1 MPQKHSI
8 NSCHQC
14 CVSSMLHA
22 TRCMERL
29 HAISHQSSIINAIHA
44 VFFVIYMQIYQVCG
58 AAACHQS
65 SITNHQCSMPST
77 FNHQC
82 HPCCMPSGVCEQL
95 PLIHPLIHP
104 FIHSL
109 IHPLIQVIRCVEQLR
124 AAGYVRL
131 ANEVEL
137 AKASKF
143 LGNKEFENAIA
154 VFKVGLIC
162 QGCALPGVI
171 TSFHKLALNGVG
183 LLSFLKRG
191 LHALFFARCF
201 CSIQI
206 VKQGVM
212 HKIWVAP
219 PLPPLFITFFCLCAP
234 CLLLYNLLLLPILA
248 QNALGS
254 LRLQSLCPV
263 FSIHCRAHLHNDAQE
278 FEKKE
283 MRVRARAATNLAF
296 LNMLEAHTG
305 QFDCTV
311 HGLQASWP
319 LFSVFYLLWTTRE

>member
-1 MPQKHSI
+1 
-8 NSCHQC
+8 
-14 CVSSMLHA
+14 
-22 TRCMERL
+22 
-29 HAISHQSSIINAIHA
+29 
-44 VFFVIYMQIYQVCG
+44 
-58 AAACHQS
+58 
-65 SITNHQCSMPST
+65 
-77 FNHQC
+77 
-82 HPCCMPSGVCEQL
+82 
-95 PLIHPLIHP
+95 
-104 FIHSL
+104 
-109 IHPLIQVIRCVEQLR
+109 
-124 AAGYVRL
+124 
-131 ANEVEL
+131 
-137 AKASKF
+137 
-143 LGNKEFENAIA
+143 
-154 VFKVGLIC
+154 
-162 QGCALPGVI
+162 
-171 TSFHKLALNGVG
+171 
-183 LLSFLKRG
+183 
-191 LHALFFARCF
+191 
-201 CSIQI
+201 
-206 VKQGVM
+206 M

-319 LFSVFYLLWTTRE
+319 LFSVFYLLWTTREWPQAGKLSQLSIKDECRHVLRCHALRLSICGYCGIWPSELSMEHDWVAMYQRAPNKASAFTTVTTLQKWLTNTLSWHWKVTATMRALMSIKAASWQAR